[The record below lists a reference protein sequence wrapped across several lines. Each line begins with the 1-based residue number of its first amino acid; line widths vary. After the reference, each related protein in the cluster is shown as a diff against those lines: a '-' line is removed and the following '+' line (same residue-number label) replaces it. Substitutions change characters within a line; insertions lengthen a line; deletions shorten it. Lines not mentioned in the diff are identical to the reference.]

1 MQLQDRLEGGRD
13 MSEKIILEILFI
25 LIAILT
31 YAVLDNRN
39 KNNLN

>member
-1 MQLQDRLEGGRD
+1 
-13 MSEKIILEILFI
+13 MSEKNMLQILFI